1 MAVAQSSGSAR
12 CSCET
17 RAELEFCAS
26 FLGSTGFL
34 NCMLWRK
41 RHQRVPQPP
50 VQASLRSP
58 ERHDFWPGAI
68 LAVVAAVLLF
78 CGVRH
83 VTGVE
88 TTDGESARE
97 HELVKAFARSGLQLA
112 PPPRPPD
119 PASYEDP
126 AAAAAAL
133 ERFAREESSRPRL
146 KYRVNTGAV
155 DPCPT

>member
-1 MAVAQSSGSAR
+1 
-12 CSCET
+12 
-17 RAELEFCAS
+17 
-26 FLGSTGFL
+26 
-34 NCMLWRK
+34 MLWRK
-41 RHQRVPQPP
+41 QHQRIPQPP
-50 VQASLRSP
+50 VQASARSS
-58 ERHDFWPGAI
+58 ERHDFWAGFI
-68 LAVVAAVLLF
+68 LAAAAAVLLF

-97 HELVKAFARSGLQLA
+97 HELVKSFARGGLQLV
-112 PPPRPPD
+112 PPPKPPN

-133 ERFAREESSRPRL
+133 ERFVREEASRPRI